1 MTDPAEEPTVAIV
14 DRKFT
19 RRRRFQRLRRFRP
32 LLAVLLALVLLVTGI
47 WLIFFSSVL
56 AVRGVSVSG
65 NTTIPTARIVAVA
78 QAPIGRPLARADLG
92 AIQARVEALPAIA
105 SASVSRSWP
114 HTIHI
119 DVVERTP
126 LAVVNRGSGFQD
138 VDVDGVLFGHFAQQP
153 PNLPLIKTNDP
164 GVSAEALAEAA
175 RVVASLR
182 SDIAT
187 RVRYVEVKTVD
198 QIQLDLADG
207 RTVLWGSAEQS
218 SQKAEVLAVLLQGKA
233 RQIDVSVPERPT
245 TKG

>member
-32 LLAVLLALVLLVTGI
+32 LLAVLLALVLVVTGI

-92 AIQARVEALPAIA
+92 AIQARVEALPAVA

-119 DVVERTP
+119 D
-126 LAVVNRGSGFQD
+126 
-138 VDVDGVLFGHFAQQP
+138 
-153 PNLPLIKTNDP
+153 
-164 GVSAEALAEAA
+164 
-175 RVVASLR
+175 
-182 SDIAT
+182 
-187 RVRYVEVKTVD
+187 
-198 QIQLDLADG
+198 
-207 RTVLWGSAEQS
+207 
-218 SQKAEVLAVLLQGKA
+218 
-233 RQIDVSVPERPT
+233 
-245 TKG
+245 